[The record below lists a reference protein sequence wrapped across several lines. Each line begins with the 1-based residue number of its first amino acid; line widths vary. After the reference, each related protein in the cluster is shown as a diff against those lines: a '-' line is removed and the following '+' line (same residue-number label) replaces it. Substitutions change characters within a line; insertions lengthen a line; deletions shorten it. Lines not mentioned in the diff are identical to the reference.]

1 MAKSTP
7 AEQAEAEERGD
18 APAPEP
24 VQMLT
29 LADAQKMAGQA
40 AEDAVQRVL
49 SAMAAKS
56 AEATPTPA
64 AMAGNEMLA
73 FIQQLAKSIAEVG
86 NQGTGKVVIDPSV
99 VQKREDARLLMMTL
113 IAEAWRD
120 QTKPEYELSGKVHLA
135 DQMIE
140 PLWTD
145 ALKKTHRTKV
155 VWYGPPNKA
164 MSPVPGN
171 VAAEAIHAAMREWIG
186 QAPGVV
192 AHIRQVD
199 PKGRLVTPGGNVFQD
214 LEPIPK
220 DFGRHVLVIE
230 EGARPPQEVPHN
242 GLEIAGRGPSGQTFK
257 TQEVSILGTNVP
269 PARQLVA

>member
-1 MAKSTP
+1 MAKPTP
-7 AEQAEAEERGD
+7 AEQAEAEARGD
-18 APAPEP
+18 IPSAPAEAM
-24 VQMLT
+24 VT
-29 LADAQKMAGQA
+29 LADAKRFAAEA

-86 NQGTGKVVIDPSV
+86 NQGTGKIVVDPSV
-99 VQKREDARLLMMTL
+99 MQKREDARVLMMTL

-120 QTKPEYELSGKVHLA
+120 QTRPEYELSGKVQLA
-135 DQMIE
+135 DQVIE

-164 MSPVPGN
+164 MSPVAGN
-171 VAAEAIHAAMREWIG
+171 SAAMAIHDAMREWIG

-220 DFGRHVLVIE
+220 DFGRNVLVIE
-230 EGARPPQEVPHN
+230 EGAMPRQEIPHT

-257 TQEVSILGTNVP
+257 TAEISILGTNVP

>member
-1 MAKSTP
+1 MATKPTM
-7 AEQAEAEERGD
+7 AEQSEAETG
-18 APAPEP
+18 APAPAEP
-24 VQMLT
+24 MVTM
-29 LADAQKMAGQA
+29 ADAKRFAAEA

-86 NQGTGKVVIDPSV
+86 NQGTGKVVVDPSV
-99 VQKREDARLLMMTL
+99 MQKREDARVLMMTL

-120 QTKPEYELSGKVHLA
+120 QTKPEYELAGKVQLA
-135 DQMIE
+135 DQVIE